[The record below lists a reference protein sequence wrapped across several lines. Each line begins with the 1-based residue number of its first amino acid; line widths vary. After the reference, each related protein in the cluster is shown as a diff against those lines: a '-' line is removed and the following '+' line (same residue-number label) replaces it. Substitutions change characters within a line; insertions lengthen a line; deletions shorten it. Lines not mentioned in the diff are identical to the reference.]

1 MELIVKFTRLKI
13 LGRFLLFNATTMNF
27 KKSILV
33 IIGIVTS
40 TFIFAQQNSSTGTVR
55 GFVYLKETGE
65 PQLFTNVIL
74 KGTTIGNATDVNGY
88 FSITK
93 IPPGSYTLMI
103 ASGLGYDTL
112 EENFTVKAGEIINKK
127 LYLVKSNVKLKEIE
141 ISAEQEEKQ
150 TETKVSVNKIDPIV
164 IKKLPTVG
172 GEPDLA
178 QYLQVLPGVV
188 FTGDQGGQLY
198 IRGGAP
204 IQNKVLLD
212 GMVVY
217 NPFHSIG
224 LFSVFDADIIRNADV
239 YSGGFGAEYG
249 GRISSIMDITT
260 RDGNKKRVGGKLAV
274 SPFGAKVL
282 AEGPLKKLKEGSNN
296 SISFILSAKTSYL
309 PTTSKA
315 LYSYIDPNGL
325 PFSFNDYYGK
335 ISFNSNNGSK
345 LNLFGFNF
353 NDRVNYQA
361 LQEMKWDSYGGG
373 GNFLLVPQNSP
384 ILVSGN
390 FAYSQYGI
398 KLKPEGEKEKSSKI
412 RGFNMGVNF
421 TYFMSRNELN
431 YGVEINGFTTD

>member
-1 MELIVKFTRLKI
+1 MVW
-13 LGRFLLFNATTMNF
+13 
-27 KKSILV
+27 
-33 IIGIVTS
+33 
-40 TFIFAQQNSSTGTVR
+40 
-55 GFVYLKETGE
+55 
-65 PQLFTNVIL
+65 LFTIL
-74 KGTTIGNATDVNGY
+74 ST
-88 FSITK
+88 
-93 IPPGSYTLMI
+93 
-103 ASGLGYDTL
+103 
-112 EENFTVKAGEIINKK
+112 
-127 LYLVKSNVKLKEIE
+127 
-141 ISAEQEEKQ
+141 
-150 TETKVSVNKIDPIV
+150 
-164 IKKLPTVG
+164 
-172 GEPDLA
+172 
-178 QYLQVLPGVV
+178 
-188 FTGDQGGQLY
+188 
-198 IRGGAP
+198 
-204 IQNKVLLD
+204 
-212 GMVVY
+212 
-217 NPFHSIG
+217 PFVC
-224 LFSVFDADIIRNADV
+224 FSVFDADIIRNADV

-315 LYSYIDPNGL
+315 LYSYIDKEGL

-345 LNLFGFNF
+345 LNIFGFNF
-353 NDRVNYQA
+353 NDRVNYKA

-398 KLKPEGEKEKSSKI
+398 KLKPEGEKEKTSKI
-412 RGFNMGVNF
+412 KGFNMGVNF

-431 YGVEINGFTTD
+431 YGIDINGFTRTFEFVQFIKQTYFSKRKHNRNWWIC